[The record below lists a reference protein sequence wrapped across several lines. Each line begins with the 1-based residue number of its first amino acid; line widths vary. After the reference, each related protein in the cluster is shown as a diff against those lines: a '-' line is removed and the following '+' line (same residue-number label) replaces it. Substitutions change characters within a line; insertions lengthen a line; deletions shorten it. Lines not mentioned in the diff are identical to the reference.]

1 MKVRVRT
8 EGGIEARS
16 VPPRPKDHASA
27 SGGMDA
33 RMTTIKHVVVATD
46 FSELAATVVD
56 QALDLAKQLGAS
68 VTLVHSYEIPIYG
81 FPEGVLV
88 APPDV
93 ASHLQ
98 TAAQTQLDA
107 IAKEH
112 EGRGVKLST
121 VLRMGAAWDEVNA
134 VAEDTKAD
142 LIVVGTHGR
151 RGFSRMLLGS
161 TAERILRTATRPVYV
176 VHAAPKPAS

>member
-1 MKVRVRT
+1 MDRV
-8 EGGIEARS
+8 
-16 VPPRPKDHASA
+16 
-27 SGGMDA
+27 
-33 RMTTIKHVVVATD
+33 MTTIQRIVVATD
-46 FSELAATVVD
+46 FSDLADTVVD

-93 ASHLQ
+93 ASRLQ
-98 TAAQTQLDA
+98 TAAQTELEA
-107 IAKEH
+107 IAKQH
-112 EGRGVKLST
+112 EGRGVKIT
-121 VLRMGAAWDEVNA
+121 PVLRMGAAWDEVNA
-134 VAEDTKAD
+134 VADETKAD

-151 RGFSRMLLGS
+151 RGFSRLLLGS

-176 VHAAPKPAS
+176 IHAAAPASKG